1 MMGSITSTSNA
12 TVRRIREYRKVRE
25 RRAAGVAV
33 AEGIKVV
40 TELSA
45 LGDRVVEVCMADS
58 LHGRPEGGYLLER
71 FDEYETLIHRV
82 SDRVLAHM
90 ADTKTPQ
97 GVLAVVRT
105 APADAET
112 LFAGP
117 GDLLVLDG
125 VQDPG
130 NVGTLIRTAEAAGL
144 AGVVLTE
151 GCADPTGAKC
161 VRAAAGSLF
170 RLPYVL
176 WGGPPDA
183 LAEQL
188 EEAGCTVCAAVK
200 AGAVTPD
207 QAVRQGGRVAWVL
220 GAEGTGVSVSLAD
233 RATLK
238 VSIPMVGQVESLGV
252 AAAGAILM
260 YTRVG

>member
-1 MMGSITSTSNA
+1 MTGSITSTSNP

-25 RRAAGVAV
+25 RTAAGMAV
-33 AEGIKVV
+33 AEGVKLVG
-40 TELSA
+40 ELGSIA
-45 LGDRVVEVCMADS
+45 DRVVEVCISDS
-58 LHGRPEGGYLLER
+58 LYEKPEGGHLLTR
-71 FDEYETLIHRV
+71 FEEHETLIHRV

-90 ADTKTPQ
+90 SDTKTPQ
-97 GVLAVVRT
+97 GVLAVVRV
-105 APADAET
+105 APSEPEQ
-112 LFAGP
+112 LLSGP

-130 NVGTLIRTAEAAGL
+130 NVGALIRTAEAAGV

-151 GCADPTGAKC
+151 GCADPTSSKC

-170 RLPYVL
+170 RLPYVF
-176 WGGPPDA
+176 WSGPPEE

-200 AGAVTPD
+200 NGAVTPA
-207 QAVRQGGRVAWVL
+207 QAVKRGRVAWVL
-220 GAEGTGVSVSLAD
+220 GAEGHGVSDSLAD

-238 VSIPMVGQVESLGV
+238 VSIPMAGQVESLGV